1 MWRSVSTN
9 RIARPSS
16 SSSSNNSSNKS
27 NDVLVV
33 LPNESFLSVL
43 RNCGRTPRDCP
54 HSVVGRCL
62 QEFAVGGNLLLINT
76 AHVSEGGPDNVMFL
90 MRVTHVSEISS
101 CVTTVEWRLHLG
113 NHRAGHQQEFPRHA
127 THRSLAPT
135 SSDSFLRHAT
145 LTKTSLRTRTQP
157 TKSL

>member
-1 MWRSVSTN
+1 MTFSSCSPTNQSFPCYVTAVEPQETALDSV
-9 RIARPSS
+9 A
-16 SSSSNNSSNKS
+16 
-27 NDVLVV
+27 V
-33 LPNESFLSVL
+33 
-43 RNCGRTPRDCP
+43 
-54 HSVVGRCL
+54 RCL

-76 AHVSEGGPDNVMFL
+76 AHVREGGPDNVMFL

-113 NHRAGHQQEFPRHA
+113 NHRVGHQQEFPRHA
-127 THRSLAPT
+127 THRWLAPT

-157 TKSL
+157 TKSM